1 MYKLNR
7 SSLKEVGL
15 VGTIFGTLLVGF
27 SAITQSAV
35 ASKVLWSFD
44 NIRFS

>member
-15 VGTIFGTLLVGF
+15 VGTIFGSLLVGF
-27 SAITQSAV
+27 SAIDLSEILT
-35 ASKVLWSFD
+35 
-44 NIRFS
+44 